1 VEYLFFCTLRDYTK
15 ITALILDI
23 LFIITMVWSLYF
35 GFVNGPIKVFL
46 YIISLIVA
54 VVAAMVFTP
63 TVAQLLRET
72 FVTQSPYMPFLA
84 LGLTFITVL
93 SVMRLISN
101 MLLSVAEGG
110 YINSAVQGIG
120 SILMVLIYAF
130 FFSTLTTFFI
140 AAKVIDADKM
150 NEKSIFYKHIKEIP
164 TYGKAFLK
172 ATTPFV
178 DGFIDYINRS
188 IAQLNDGGRRPN
200 RFTQE
205 QEANDSLQLNDTPM
219 NFDLDSI
226 SVPPNKNNSPSPLQ
240 ADTTQ

>member
-1 VEYLFFCTLRDYTK
+1 ML
-15 ITALILDI
+15 
-23 LFIITMVWSLYF
+23 WSLYF

-84 LGLTFITVL
+84 LGLTFVTIL

-140 AAKVIDADKM
+140 AAQVIDPVKM
-150 NEKSIFYKHIKEIP
+150 ENNSVFYKHIKEIP
-164 TYGKAFLK
+164 SYGKAFLK

-178 DGFIDYINRS
+178 DGFIDYMNRS

-200 RFTQE
+200 RFTPIEENQDSFDI
-205 QEANDSLQLNDTPM
+205 NDKPT

-226 SVPPNKNNSPSPLQ
+226 KVSPKNNSPSPLQ
-240 ADTTQ
+240 QDTSNK

>member
-1 VEYLFFCTLRDYTK
+1 
-15 ITALILDI
+15 LILDI
-23 LFIITMVWSLYF
+23 LFIITMLWSLYF

-72 FVTQSPYMPFLA
+72 FVTQSAYMPFLA
-84 LGLTFITVL
+84 LVLTFVTIL

-140 AAKVIDADKM
+140 AAQVIDPVKM
-150 NEKSIFYKHIKEIP
+150 ENNSVFYKHIKEIP
-164 TYGKAFLK
+164 SYGKAFLK

-200 RFTQE
+200 RFTPVEENQDSFDI
-205 QEANDSLQLNDTPM
+205 NDKPM

-226 SVPPNKNNSPSPLQ
+226 KVSPKNNSPSPLQ
-240 ADTTQ
+240 QDTSKQ

>member
-1 VEYLFFCTLRDYTK
+1 ML
-15 ITALILDI
+15 
-23 LFIITMVWSLYF
+23 WSLYF

-84 LGLTFITVL
+84 LGLTFVTIL

-140 AAKVIDADKM
+140 AAQVIDPVKM
-150 NEKSIFYKHIKEIP
+150 ENNSVFYKHIKEIP
-164 TYGKAFLK
+164 SYGKAFLK

-178 DGFIDYINRS
+178 DGFIDYMNRS

-200 RFTQE
+200 RFTPVEETQDSFDI
-205 QEANDSLQLNDTPM
+205 NDKPTNL
-219 NFDLDSI
+219 DLDSI
-226 SVPPNKNNSPSPLQ
+226 TVSPNKNNSPSPLQ
-240 ADTTQ
+240 QDTTKQ

>member
-1 VEYLFFCTLRDYTK
+1 M
-15 ITALILDI
+15 ILDI
-23 LFIITMVWSLYF
+23 LFIITMLWSLYF

-72 FVTQSPYMPFLA
+72 FVTQSAYMPFLA
-84 LGLTFITVL
+84 LVLTFVTIL

-140 AAKVIDADKM
+140 AAQVIDPVKM
-150 NEKSIFYKHIKEIP
+150 ENNSVFYKHIKEIP
-164 TYGKAFLK
+164 SYGKAFLK

-200 RFTQE
+200 RFTPVEENQDSFDI
-205 QEANDSLQLNDTPM
+205 NDKPM

-226 SVPPNKNNSPSPLQ
+226 KVSPKNNSPSPLQ
-240 ADTTQ
+240 QDTSKQ

>member
-1 VEYLFFCTLRDYTK
+1 ML
-15 ITALILDI
+15 
-23 LFIITMVWSLYF
+23 WSLYF

-84 LGLTFITVL
+84 LGLTFVTIL

-140 AAKVIDADKM
+140 AAQVIDPVKM
-150 NEKSIFYKHIKEIP
+150 ENNSVFYKHIKEIP
-164 TYGKAFLK
+164 SYGKAFLK

-178 DGFIDYINRS
+178 DGFIDYMNRS

-200 RFTQE
+200 RFTPIEENQDSFDI
-205 QEANDSLQLNDTPM
+205 NDKPT

-226 SVPPNKNNSPSPLQ
+226 KVSPKK
-240 ADTTQ
+240 